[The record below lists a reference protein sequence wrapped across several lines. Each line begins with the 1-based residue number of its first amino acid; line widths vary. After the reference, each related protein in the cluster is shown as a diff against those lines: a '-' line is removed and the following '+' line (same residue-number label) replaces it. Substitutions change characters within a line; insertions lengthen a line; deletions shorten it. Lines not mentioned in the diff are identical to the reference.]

1 MRLPLC
7 VVTILCVGVHSFAAL
22 TQIKDGGN
30 KINDRRMLVGAL
42 VVLAGVI
49 LCFLNSRYDWF
60 IALIGF
66 GCIAYAAVQNGRRYV
81 FHGSVCQGIRSARLD
96 GLSGK
101 RVCSRAAGK
110 EFAADAGGNR
120 CDPPGGA
127 DELLRRL
134 CSASGPELNTFHTG
148 SVTMLRASL
157 SPAG

>member
-7 VVTILCVGVHSFAAL
+7 VVTILCVGLHSFAAL

-66 GCIAYAAVQNGRRYV
+66 GCIAYAAVQNGRRNQNV
-81 FHGSVCQGIRSARLD
+81 HLLHHIVRFSLFAVLSI
-96 GLSGK
+96 GLFF
-101 RVCSRAAGK
+101 V
-110 EFAADAGGNR
+110 
-120 CDPPGGA
+120 
-127 DELLRRL
+127 
-134 CSASGPELNTFHTG
+134 
-148 SVTMLRASL
+148 
-157 SPAG
+157 